1 MEHSTWHRLLKEA
14 LPDHYFSK
22 INQFMDQVY
31 SQGIVYPPRDKVFNA
46 LLETPFEEVR
56 VVILGQDPYHG
67 PNQAQGLSFSVP
79 ETIPAPP
86 SLVNIL
92 KELGED
98 LGPRTHHDLTT
109 WAKQGVLL
117 LNACLTVPAGQA
129 NGHAGQIWEPFTD
142 AVIKVLNQKDSP
154 VVFILWG
161 GYARKKKSLVTNP
174 KHAIIES
181 AHPSPLSAHR
191 GFFGSKPFS
200 KANAYLV
207 SQGQSPIDWLK

>member
-1 MEHSTWHRLLKEA
+1 MEHSTWHRLLKEE
-14 LPDHYFSK
+14 LPNHYFSK
-22 INQFMDQVY
+22 INQFMDKVY
-31 SQGIVYPPRDKVFNA
+31 EEGTIYPPRDKVFNA

-56 VVILGQDPYHG
+56 VVIL
-67 PNQAQGLSFSVP
+67 
-79 ETIPAPP
+79 
-86 SLVNIL
+86 
-92 KELGED
+92 
-98 LGPRTHHDLTT
+98 
-109 WAKQGVLL
+109 
-117 LNACLTVPAGQA
+117 NACLTVPAGRA

-142 AVIKVLNQKDSP
+142 AVIKVLNQKDTP

-181 AHPSPLSAHR
+181 AHPSPLSAYR

-207 SQGQSPIDWLK
+207 SQGQPPIDWLK

>member
-1 MEHSTWHRLLKEA
+1 
-14 LPDHYFSK
+14 
-22 INQFMDQVY
+22 
-31 SQGIVYPPRDKVFNA
+31 
-46 LLETPFEEVR
+46 
-56 VVILGQDPYHG
+56 
-67 PNQAQGLSFSVP
+67 
-79 ETIPAPP
+79 
-86 SLVNIL
+86 
-92 KELGED
+92 
-98 LGPRTHHDLTT
+98 
-109 WAKQGVLL
+109 VLL

-129 NGHAGQIWEPFTD
+129 NGHAGQVWEPFTD
-142 AVIKVLNQKDSP
+142 AVIKVLNQKDTP

-181 AHPSPLSAHR
+181 AHPSPLSAYR